1 MCFWHNKPKL
11 AVTFFFPSP
20 SRILLVVANSAC
32 CSMGTGRGG
41 EVTRGVGCCRC
52 PCWAAPT
59 RHGGKSSLPLGDRS
73 GKPGDSVDDVGQG
86 GPGLRGREALQGC
99 QRSAAVAPAEVD
111 CRSHTFASLDR
122 LLQLSE
128 NTGTTG
134 WVSATLAY
142 TIITRNTEPPPP
154 LPEVKARTKA
164 VMQSSEMLSAAPF
177 CLLTTTEL
185 QVI

>member
-1 MCFWHNKPKL
+1 M
-11 AVTFFFPSP
+11 
-20 SRILLVVANSAC
+20 
-32 CSMGTGRGG
+32 
-41 EVTRGVGCCRC
+41 TRGVGCCRC

-111 CRSHTFASLDR
+111 CRSHAFAGLDR

-142 TIITRNTEPPPP
+142 TVITKNTEPPPP
-154 LPEVKARTKA
+154 PPEVKARTKA
-164 VMQSSEMLSAAPF
+164 VIQSSEMLSAAPILPPHYNRIAGNLKYITNYISSSPER
-177 CLLTTTEL
+177 CRLSKGHT
-185 QVI
+185 